1 MRKPQRRPR
10 PRKWRQIRFA
20 LSRPWLGA
28 GRWRAPLDL
37 LRRLARRLPWRQT
50 RETVE
55 EQNAWRLYNEV
66 IWWGVM
72 SGVAGTYLGVYVVR
86 LGASAQL
93 MGLLTALPALVTSLW
108 SIPAGRIVEGQRHRA
123 PILLGAAAL
132 QRGGYLLVALMPFAT
147 FLRQA
152 DTLVLLAAL
161 VTLPTVLFN
170 VAFTTLLADVVPP
183 DKRARVISIRSLLL
197 TIISTA
203 TSLLGGWVLDHILFP
218 YNYQLLF
225 AVAAIAS
232 LLSLPHLRR
241 LQVADAEPATLS
253 PTRVRFRD
261 RWRGTV
267 RQFSRQSNFWRF
279 AGGTF
284 FFYWGLYL
292 PIPLY
297 NLYRVRELGAS
308 DAWIGLLTVAFNLS
322 SLLPYVFWGRQ
333 AEKRGNR
340 WVLLVSTAGL
350 SLYPTLT
357 GLSPLVEP
365 LLFASVWGGLF
376 GPGFNLA
383 VFNALLENTPAD
395 HRPSYIGLHTTLI
408 NVAAFLAPL
417 LGSALAE
424 TWGVRAV
431 LIASGGVRLLG
442 VVAMFL
448 LVPRSPRTTRVAQ
461 SSAL

>member
-1 MRKPQRRPR
+1 MSKPQRRG
-10 PRKWRQIRFA
+10 RQRGWQKIRLS

-28 GRWRAPLDL
+28 GRWHAPRDL
-37 LRRLARRLPWRQT
+37 LRRLARRLPWRQP

-72 SGVAGTYLGVYVVR
+72 TGVAGTFLGVYAVR
-86 LGASAQL
+86 LGASARL

-108 SIPAGRIVEGQRHRA
+108 SIPAGRIVERQRRRV
-123 PILLGAAAL
+123 PIILSAAAF

-170 VAFTTLLADVVPP
+170 VAFTALLADVIPS
-183 DKRARVISIRSLLL
+183 DERAKVVSIRSLLL
-197 TIISTA
+197 TVSSTA
-203 TSLLGGWVLDHILFP
+203 TSMTGGWVLDRILFP

-225 AVAAIAS
+225 VGAAIAS

-241 LQVADAEPATLS
+241 LQVTEARLVAAS
-253 PTRVRFRD
+253 PTRTPFLD
-261 RWRGTV
+261 RWRDTV
-267 RQFSRQSNFWRF
+267 QGLSGQGNFWRF
-279 AGGTF
+279 AAGTF
-284 FFYWGLYL
+284 VFYWGVYL
-292 PIPLY
+292 SIPLY

-333 AEKRGNR
+333 AGKRGNR

-357 GLSPLVEP
+357 GLSPRIEP
-365 LLFASVWGGLF
+365 LLLVAMWGGLF
-376 GPGFNLA
+376 GPGFNIS

-395 HRPSYIGLHTTLI
+395 HRPSYVGIHTTLV

-417 LGSALAE
+417 LSSALAE

-431 LIASGGVRLLG
+431 LIASGSVRLLG
-442 VVAMFL
+442 VLAMWL
-448 LVPRSPRTTRVAQ
+448 LVPRSSQTA
-461 SSAL
+461 

>member
-1 MRKPQRRPR
+1 MSKTQYRGRGGGRQR
-10 PRKWRQIRFA
+10 IRLS
-20 LSRPWLGA
+20 LSRPWVGA
-28 GRWRAPLDL
+28 GRWLSPRDV
-37 LRRLARRLPWRQT
+37 LRKLWDRLPWQQP

-55 EQNAWRLYNEV
+55 KQNAWRLYNEV
-66 IWWGVM
+66 LWWGVM
-72 SGVAGTYLGVYVVR
+72 SGVAGTFLGVYAVR

-108 SIPAGRIVEGQRHRA
+108 SIVAGSIVERQRRRV
-123 PILLGAAAL
+123 PIILTAAAL

-152 DTLVLLAAL
+152 DTLILLAAL

-170 VAFTTLLADVVPP
+170 VAFTALLADVVPA
-183 DKRARVISIRSLLL
+183 DKRAGVISLRSLILSL
-197 TIISTA
+197 VSTG
-203 TSLLGGWVLDHILFP
+203 TSLAGGWVLDRILFP
-218 YNYQLLF
+218 YNYQILF

-241 LQVADAEPATLS
+241 LQVAEVAPSLPPPAR
-253 PTRVRFRD
+253 TRFLD
-261 RWRGTV
+261 RWTDTARRLG
-267 RQFSRQSNFWRF
+267 QQGDFWRF
-279 AGGTF
+279 AAGTF
-284 FFYWGLYL
+284 VYYWGLYL

-322 SLLPYVFWGRQ
+322 GLLPYVFWGRQ
-333 AEKRGNR
+333 ASKRGNR

-357 GLSPLVEP
+357 GLSPRVEP
-365 LLFASVWGGLF
+365 LLLVSVWGGLF
-376 GPGFNLA
+376 GPGFNIS
-383 VFNALLENTPAD
+383 VFNALLDNTPTD
-395 HRPSYIGLHTTLI
+395 HRPSYVGIHTTLV

-424 TWGVRAV
+424 TWGVRAI

-442 VVAMFL
+442 VAAMLL
-448 LVPRSPRTTRVAQ
+448 LVPHSPRRT
-461 SSAL
+461 